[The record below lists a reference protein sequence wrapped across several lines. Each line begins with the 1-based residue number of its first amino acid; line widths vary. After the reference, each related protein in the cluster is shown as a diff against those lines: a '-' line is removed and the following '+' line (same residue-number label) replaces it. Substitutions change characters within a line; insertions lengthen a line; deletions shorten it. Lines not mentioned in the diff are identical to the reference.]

1 MSTCQKQYKQIF
13 DGHEKECYTL
23 DINAKTGGKAI
34 DFKWINVPADVPANM
49 LI

>member
-1 MSTCQKQYKQIF
+1 MSCTIKNGKQFF

-34 DFKWINVPADVPANM
+34 DFK
-49 LI
+49 